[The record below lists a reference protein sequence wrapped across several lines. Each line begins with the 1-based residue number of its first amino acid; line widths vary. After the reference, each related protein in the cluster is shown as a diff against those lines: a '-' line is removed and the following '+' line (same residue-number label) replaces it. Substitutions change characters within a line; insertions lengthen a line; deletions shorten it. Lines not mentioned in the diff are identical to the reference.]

1 MAKDIRKPQKPLRE
15 VVGPRLP
22 DEDKERFKKACI
34 EGEKETAEKAQEFV
48 KRISERKE
56 WALEDWI
63 ELCELADLGRILMEM
78 RIAMT

>member
-1 MAKDIRKPQKPLRE
+1 MIL
-15 VVGPRLP
+15 
-22 DEDKERFKKACI
+22 
-34 EGEKETAEKAQEFV
+34 KETAERAQEFV